1 MTPQMDP
8 NEAIHDR
15 PDMGYRGYEGSQ
27 EYERRQQYS
36 PPSYGEA
43 ARGGAYDDD
52 FIDGLA
58 QRLSQRMT
66 QRSQGKVQP
75 DSRRGGKGGISAG
88 QRLALAIVSVCVL
101 IPITAIALSV
111 GGGGLAS
118 LLALGAVCLT
128 LFLVNAV
135 FNGMG

>member
-15 PDMGYRGYEGSQ
+15 PGMGYRGYEGSQ

-43 ARGGAYDDD
+43 TRGGAYDDD
-52 FIDGLA
+52 FLDGLA
-58 QRLSQRMT
+58 QRLSQRMA
-66 QRSQGKVQP
+66 QGPQGKVQP
-75 DSRRGGKGGISAG
+75 GRSGRGPSAA

-101 IPITAIALSV
+101 IPISAIALSV
-111 GGGGLAS
+111 GGGGLGG

-128 LFLVNAV
+128 LFLINAV